1 MKFMTR
7 LIGASL
13 IFILLFVP
21 AAFSAERININTA
34 GEKEL
39 KALPGIGSVIAKRII
54 EYREAKKGFK
64 TIEELMNV
72 KGIGKKKFEQLKD
85 KVTAGEEK
93 K

>member
-1 MKFMTR
+1 MTR

-13 IFILLFVP
+13 IFILLFFG
-21 AAFSAERININTA
+21 AAFSAEKININTA
-34 GEKEL
+34 GEEEL
-39 KALPGIGSVIAKRII
+39 MTLPGIGPVIAKRII
-54 EYREAKKGFK
+54 EYREAKNGFK

-85 KVTAGEEK
+85 KVTVGEEK